1 MEDLKVYVNEFMEY
15 KLSEG
20 RDAEKTIGRYITYIK
35 EAFEYLNIST
45 LDDLNNIKYP
55 TIKMNWINKKIEE
68 GLSNAS
74 MNLRIT
80 SVQSF
85 VRFMNDMDYT
95 NNEAFNKIKKLKAKA
110 KKVEV
115 SEDKII
121 KMLKLVD
128 EDYRKNPSYKTCR
141 DRYMLY
147 MLIFCGLRNGEIRS
161 LKLNSIK
168 LDGSFEVTG
177 KYSKTR
183 EVSLPSKLIKMHQNY
198 MGWRSTVKGNSDC
211 LFVSNHGNSLD
222 QNVCNRLVKK
232 YSEMVGLESWTAH
245 STRKACVTTLI
256 DSGIPVE
263 AVANIVG
270 HVDYRTTLKSYYQQD
285 KKVVKE
291 DINKNKLL
299 EII

>member
-1 MEDLKVYVNEFMEY
+1 MRKLDCYIDEFIKY
-15 KLSEG
+15 KESEG
-20 RDAEKTIGRYITYIK
+20 RSPEKTISRYIVYIN
-35 EAFEYLNIST
+35 ESFEYLSINT

-55 TIKMNWINKKIEE
+55 TIKINWINKKIEE

-85 VRFMNDMDYT
+85 AKFMNDMEYISNT
-95 NNEAFNKIKKLKAKA
+95 AFDKIKKLKVKA
-110 KKVEV
+110 KTVEV
-115 SEDKII
+115 DEDKIV
-121 KMLKLVD
+121 KMLELVN
-128 EDYRKNPSYKTCR
+128 EDYRKNPSFKTSR

-147 MLIFCGLRNGEIRS
+147 IMIFCGLRNGEVRS
-161 LKLNSIK
+161 LKLDSIK
-168 LDGSFEVTG
+168 LDGSFQVTG

-183 EVSLPSKLIKMHQNY
+183 EVSLPSKLVKMHQDY
-198 MGWRSTVKGNSDC
+198 MGWRSTVKSNSNC

-232 YSEMVGLESWTAH
+232 YSEMVGLECWSAH

-256 DSGIPVE
+256 NSGIPVE
-263 AVANIVG
+263 EVAAIVG
-270 HVDYRTTLKSYYQQD
+270 HVDYKTTLKNYYQQD
-285 KKVVKE
+285 KKVIKE

>member
-1 MEDLKVYVNEFMEY
+1 MKDLNNYLDEFVKY
-15 KLSEG
+15 KISEG
-20 RDAEKTIGRYITYIK
+20 RDVEKTIYRYIKYIN
-35 EAFEYLNIST
+35 ESFEYLNIKT

-55 TIKMNWINKKIEE
+55 TIKMNWVNKKLEE

-74 MNLRIT
+74 LNLRIT
-80 SVQSF
+80 SVQAF
-85 VRFMNDMDYT
+85 MKFMNDMDYT
-95 NNEAFNKIKKLKAKA
+95 NNTAFNKIKKLKAKA

-115 SEDKII
+115 DEDKII

-147 MLIFCGLRNGEIRS
+147 IMIFCGLRNGEVRS
-161 LKLNSIK
+161 LKLDSIK
-168 LDGSFEVTG
+168 LDGSFKVTG

-183 EVSLPSKLIKMHQNY
+183 EVSLPAKLIKIHQEY
-198 MGWRSTVKGNSDC
+198 MGWRNTVRGDSNC
-211 LFVSNHGNSLD
+211 LFVSNHGNQLD

-232 YSEMVGLESWTAH
+232 YSEMVGLECWTAH

-270 HVDYRTTLKSYYQQD
+270 HVDYKTTLKSYYQQD
-285 KKVVKE
+285 KKVIKE

>member
-299 EII
+299 QII

>member
-1 MEDLKVYVNEFMEY
+1 MKGLKVYVNEFMEY

-20 RDAEKTIGRYITYIK
+20 RDVEKTIGRYIVYIN
-35 EAFEYLNIST
+35 EAFEYLNIKT
-45 LDDLNNIKYP
+45 LEDLNSIKYP
-55 TIKMNWINKKIEE
+55 TIKINWVNKKIEE

-85 VRFMNDMDYT
+85 AKFMNDMEYIS
-95 NNEAFNKIKKLKAKA
+95 NEAFNKIKKLKAKA
-110 KKVEV
+110 KKIEV
-115 SEDKII
+115 DEDKII

-147 MLIFCGLRNGEIRS
+147 IMIFCGLRNGEVRS
-161 LKLNSIK
+161 LKLDSIK
-168 LDGSFEVTG
+168 LDGSFQVTG

-183 EVSLPSKLIKMHQNY
+183 EVSLPTKLIKMHQEY
-198 MGWRSTVKGNSDC
+198 IGWRSTVKGDSDC
-211 LFVSNHGNSLD
+211 LFVSNHGNQLD

-232 YSEMVGLESWTAH
+232 YSEMVGLECWTAH

-256 DSGIPVE
+256 NSGVAVE
-263 AVANIVG
+263 EVAAVVG
-270 HVDYRTTLKSYYQQD
+270 HVDYKTTLKSYYQQD
-285 KKVVKE
+285 KKVIKE

>member
-1 MEDLKVYVNEFMEY
+1 
-15 KLSEG
+15 
-20 RDAEKTIGRYITYIK
+20 
-35 EAFEYLNIST
+35 
-45 LDDLNNIKYP
+45 
-55 TIKMNWINKKIEE
+55 
-68 GLSNAS
+68 

-85 VRFMNDMDYT
+85 AKFMNDMDYIS
-95 NNEAFNKIKKLKAKA
+95 NNSFDKIKKLKAKA
-110 KKVEV
+110 KKIEV
-115 SEDKII
+115 DEDKII
-121 KMLKLVD
+121 KMLKLID
-128 EDYRKNPSYKTCR
+128 EDYIKNPSFKTCR

-161 LKLNSIK
+161 LKLDSIK

-183 EVSLPSKLIKMHQNY
+183 EVSLPAKLIKMHQNY
-198 MGWRSTVKGNSDC
+198 IGWRSTVKGNSDC

-263 AVANIVG
+263 AVANILG

>member
-1 MEDLKVYVNEFMEY
+1 MKDLNVYINEFVDY
-15 KLSEG
+15 KISEG
-20 RDAEKTIGRYITYIK
+20 RDVEKTISRYIKYIN
-35 EAFEYLNIST
+35 EAFEYLNINS
-45 LDDLNNIKYP
+45 LEDLNNIKYP
-55 TIKMNWINKKIEE
+55 TIKINWVNKKIEE

-85 VRFMNDMDYT
+85 AKFMNDMEYIS
-95 NNEAFNKIKKLKAKA
+95 NNSFDKIKKLKAKA
-110 KKVEV
+110 KKVEI

-121 KMLKLVD
+121 KMLRLVD
-128 EDYRKNPSYKTCR
+128 EDYRKNPSFKTCR

-147 MLIFCGLRNGEIRS
+147 IMIFCGLRNGEVRS
-161 LKLNSIK
+161 LKLDSIK

-183 EVSLPSKLIKMHQNY
+183 EVSLPSKLVKMHQDY

-211 LFVSNHGNSLD
+211 LFVSNHGNQLD

-232 YSEMVGLESWTAH
+232 YSEMVGLECWSAH

-256 DSGIPVE
+256 NSGIPVE
-263 AVANIVG
+263 EVAAIVG
-270 HVDYRTTLKSYYQQD
+270 HVDYKTTLKNYYQQD

>member
-1 MEDLKVYVNEFMEY
+1 MRKLDDYVNEFMEY

-20 RDAEKTIGRYITYIK
+20 RDITKTISRYIKYIN
-35 EAFEYLNIST
+35 ESFEYLNIKT

-55 TIKMNWINKKIEE
+55 TIKMNWVNKKIEE

-85 VRFMNDMDYT
+85 AKFMNDMEYISNT
-95 NNEAFNKIKKLKAKA
+95 AFDKIKKLKAKA
-110 KKVEV
+110 KKIEV
-115 SEDKII
+115 DEDKII

-147 MLIFCGLRNGEIRS
+147 IMIFCGLRNGEVRS
-161 LKLNSIK
+161 LKLDSIK

-183 EVSLPSKLIKMHQNY
+183 EVSLPSKLVKMHQDY
-198 MGWRSTVKGNSDC
+198 IGWRSTVKGNSDF
-211 LFVSNHGNSLD
+211 LFVSNHGNQLD

-232 YSEMVGLESWTAH
+232 YSEMVGLECWTAH

-256 DSGIPVE
+256 NSGVAVE
-263 AVANIVG
+263 EVAAVVG
-270 HVDYRTTLKSYYQQD
+270 HVDYKTTLKSYYQQD

>member
-1 MEDLKVYVNEFMEY
+1 MKDLNVYINEFVDY
-15 KLSEG
+15 KISEG
-20 RDAEKTIGRYITYIK
+20 RDVEKTISRYIKYIN
-35 EAFEYLNIST
+35 EAFEYLNINS
-45 LDDLNNIKYP
+45 LEDLNNIKYP
-55 TIKMNWINKKIEE
+55 TIKINWVNKKIEE

-85 VRFMNDMDYT
+85 VRFMNDMDYIS
-95 NNEAFNKIKKLKAKA
+95 NNSFDKIKKLKAKA

-115 SEDKII
+115 SEDKIV
-121 KMLKLVD
+121 KMLELVN
-128 EDYRKNPSYKTCR
+128 EDYMENPSFKTCR

-147 MLIFCGLRNGEIRS
+147 IMIFCGLRNGEVRS
-161 LKLNSIK
+161 LKLDSIK
-168 LDGSFEVTG
+168 LDGSFQVTG

-183 EVSLPSKLIKMHQNY
+183 EVSLPAKLIKMHQNY
-198 MGWRSTVKGNSDC
+198 MGWRVAIKGNSDC
-211 LFVSNHGNSLD
+211 LFVSNHGNQLD

-232 YSEMVGLESWTAH
+232 YSEMVGLECWTAH

-270 HVDYRTTLKSYYQQD
+270 HVDYKTTLKSYYQQD
-285 KKVVKE
+285 KKVIKE

>member
-1 MEDLKVYVNEFMEY
+1 MKDLNNYVNEFVNY
-15 KLSEG
+15 KISEG
-20 RDAEKTIGRYITYIK
+20 RDAEKTVGRYVPYIK
-35 EAFEYLNIST
+35 ESFEYLNIKT

-55 TIKMNWINKKIEE
+55 IIKMNYINKKIEE

-80 SVQSF
+80 SIQAF
-85 VRFMNDMDYT
+85 MRFMNDMDYT
-95 NNEAFNKIKKLKAKA
+95 NNTAFDKIKKLKAKA
-110 KKVEV
+110 KKIEV
-115 SEDKII
+115 DEDKII

-147 MLIFCGLRNGEIRS
+147 IMIFCGLRNGEVRS
-161 LKLNSIK
+161 LKLDSIK

-177 KYSKTR
+177 KYNKTR
-183 EVSLPSKLIKMHQNY
+183 EVSLPSKLINMHQNY
-198 MGWRSTVKGNSDC
+198 IGWRSTVKGDSDC
-211 LFVSNHGNSLD
+211 LFVSNHGNNLD

-232 YSEMVGLESWTAH
+232 YSEMVGLQSWTAH

-256 DSGIPVE
+256 NSGV
-263 AVANIVG
+263 AVQEVAAVVG
-270 HVDYRTTLKSYYQQD
+270 HVDYKTTLKSYYQQD